1 MRRPAALLRVFW
13 KDGAFSLL
21 GGFLIAAIVLFF
33 FLNLASEVMEGDT
46 RAFDVWLL
54 QALRTP
60 ADPSVPIGPRWFRIA
75 MIDITALGGTS
86 VLSLLTVIA
95 VGYLVAARKPE
106 TAVFLGASVAG
117 GAVTGTL
124 LKLIFARARP
134 DIVPHLVFV
143 DSASFPSGHA
153 LNSAV
158 TYLTIG
164 ALLARAE
171 SKRTVRIYLIAVA
184 VALSL
189 TIGFSR
195 VYAGVHWPSDVVGG
209 WCVGAAWAMIISLI
223 ARALQRRRTIE
234 PPPAPDP
241 S

>member
-1 MRRPAALLRVFW
+1 MKRLSAPLRLFW

-21 GGFLIAAIVLFF
+21 GGFLIAALVLFV
-33 FLNLASEVMEGDT
+33 FLKLASEVSEGDT
-46 RAFDVWLL
+46 QAFDVWLL
-54 QALRTP
+54 QALRSP
-60 ADPSVPIGPRWFRIA
+60 ADPSIPIGPEWFRIA

-86 VLSLLTVIA
+86 VLTLLTVIA

-106 TAVFLGASVAG
+106 TAAFLGAAVIG
-117 GAVTGTL
+117 GAITGTV
-124 LKLIFARARP
+124 LKLLFARARP

-171 SKRTVRIYLIAVA
+171 SKRTVRVYLIAVA

-195 VYAGVHWPSDVVGG
+195 IYAGVHWPSDVVGG

-234 PPPAPDP
+234 PPPPPDP